1 VATSTCNKFSLVGN
15 TVVCGNASQIYIGR
29 RNNGCSAK
37 IDWAS
42 LPGDA
47 ANVVSNNDSSV
58 EVTFVKSGVYKV
70 KASLNSDCGMA
81 DSLLVRVNVSGLNLG
96 NDTILCSGNVVLHAG
111 NQYKTYKWQDGSTD
125 SVITVVRPGTYSVT
139 VTDYCNTVVTDQII
153 IGAGPVYNFP
163 KKPPVLLCQGNS
175 IQLDAPDGF
184 NSYTWYPDY
193 SISNVRLQKPTA
205 VPATDTN
212 YIVTMIDKDGCAAFD
227 TTRVVVQ
234 SRPFLQLPPDT
245 VLCDRATL
253 ILRATQQ
260 SAAARYLWQDGS
272 TNDTFV
278 VKKSGTYIV
287 SVQINGCSA
296 GDTSNVS
303 YLQTPTINLGRD
315 TVKCVEDVV
324 QLSVSF
330 PGGQYLWQDNSQQAT
345 YKVSI
350 GGIYYCAISNYCGTV
365 SDTIVIKDQVCE
377 CDPVIPNA
385 FSPNADGLNDEFK
398 PFIKCNPSVFLMQI
412 FDRNGQVIFETNDI
426 NKFWN
431 GTYRNMPAPVG
442 TYYYLMKIRGVS
454 EQIEKI
460 RSGSVSLLR

>member
-1 VATSTCNKFSLVGN
+1 
-15 TVVCGNASQIYIGR
+15 
-29 RNNGCSAK
+29 
-37 IDWAS
+37 
-42 LPGDA
+42 
-47 ANVVSNNDSSV
+47 
-58 EVTFVKSGVYKV
+58 
-70 KASLNSDCGMA
+70 
-81 DSLLVRVNVSGLNLG
+81 
-96 NDTILCSGNVVLHAG
+96 
-111 NQYKTYKWQDGSTD
+111 
-125 SVITVVRPGTYSVT
+125 
-139 VTDYCNTVVTDQII
+139 
-153 IGAGPVYNFP
+153 
-163 KKPPVLLCQGNS
+163 
-175 IQLDAPDGF
+175 
-184 NSYTWYPDY
+184 
-193 SISNVRLQKPTA
+193 
-205 VPATDTN
+205 
-212 YIVTMIDKDGCAAFD
+212 
-227 TTRVVVQ
+227 
-234 SRPFLQLPPDT
+234 
-245 VLCDRATL
+245 
-253 ILRATQQ
+253 
-260 SAAARYLWQDGS
+260 
-272 TNDTFV
+272 
-278 VKKSGTYIV
+278 
-287 SVQINGCSA
+287 
-296 GDTSNVS
+296 
-303 YLQTPTINLGRD
+303 
-315 TVKCVEDVV
+315 VKCVEDVV